1 MRPILAVAVASFAL
15 TVAASAKAQE
25 AGNILGV
32 IASQFQAL
40 GQGIGRGAAGGDDI
54 YVYTVGKAPLDPAL
68 ILAWQ
73 TRNPDFL
80 MTAQGTS
87 VKAVDA
93 VRKREAVIERLRAA
107 VTKLGG
113 TIEISDATIAPE
125 GFVAAS
131 GLQFLG
137 RTPAADA
144 ADEKSG
150 KPPQWVATADVKLIS
165 PSPEKLPELLD
176 ALRAAG
182 VENLHPDPDA
192 ANFLHR
198 YYDSWSYSAT
208 GKVDD
213 ATWNAANADAVRT
226 ATVQAKAL
234 ASASGR
240 ELGPVSQIT
249 YLVRSTDGKQAFV
262 AITARFHLNAAH

>member
-1 MRPILAVAVASFAL
+1 MRPILAVAVASVAL
-15 TVAASAKAQE
+15 SVAASAQAQE

-68 ILAWQ
+68 IQAWQ
-73 TRNPDFL
+73 THNPDFL

-87 VKAVDA
+87 EKAVEA
-93 VRKREAVIERLRAA
+93 VRKRDAIIVRLRDA

-125 GFVAAS
+125 GFVAAT
-131 GLQFLG
+131 GLQFMG

-150 KPPQWVATADVKLIS
+150 KPPQWVATSNVKLIS
-165 PSPEKLPELLD
+165 PSAEKLPELLD

-182 VENLHPDPDA
+182 VADLHPDPDA
-192 ANFLHR
+192 ANYLHR
-198 YYDSWSYSAT
+198 YYDSWSFTAT
-208 GKVDD
+208 SKIGD
-213 ATWNAANADAVRT
+213 ATWGAANADAIAS
-226 ATVQAKAL
+226 ATIQAKAL
-234 ASASGR
+234 AAASGR
-240 ELGPVSQIT
+240 ELGPVNQIT

-262 AITARFHLNAAH
+262 AVTARFHLNPAH